1 MMTDAV
7 QAIYGVLTYVLKNN
21 LHNLFTF
28 LSLSLFAN
36 VLIEIKVN
44 KTIQL
49 KKILVYTRY
58 S

>member
-1 MMTDAV
+1 MTDAV